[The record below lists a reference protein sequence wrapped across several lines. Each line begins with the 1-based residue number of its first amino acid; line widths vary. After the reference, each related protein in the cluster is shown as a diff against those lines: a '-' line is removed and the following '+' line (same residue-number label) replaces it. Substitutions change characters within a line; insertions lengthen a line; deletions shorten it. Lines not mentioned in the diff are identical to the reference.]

1 MKLTKGD
8 IVLFQGD
15 SITDGNRGRS
25 EDPNH
30 ILGHG
35 YACMVS
41 ARLGA
46 DYVTE
51 KPVFVNRGVS
61 GDNLIGMYARWQDDT
76 IGVKPTIL
84 NILIGGNDMGWTRT
98 ATPSKFFERMYRLL
112 LEDTLELLPGVRI
125 ILCEPFFLPLP
136 ETRIEQ
142 AAKVERVCAHL
153 IELQQ
158 IVRRLAKEFQLT
170 FVPFQDMF
178 DSLARQVDSAYLVW
192 DGVNP
197 TMVGHE
203 FMTRR
208 WLETVE

>member
-61 GDNLIGMYARWQDDT
+61 GDNLLECM
-76 IGVKPTIL
+76 P
-84 NILIGGNDMGWTRT
+84 GG
-98 ATPSKFFERMYRLL
+98 RMIRS
-112 LEDTLELLPGVRI
+112 G
-125 ILCEPFFLPLP
+125 
-136 ETRIEQ
+136 
-142 AAKVERVCAHL
+142 
-153 IELQQ
+153 
-158 IVRRLAKEFQLT
+158 
-170 FVPFQDMF
+170 
-178 DSLARQVDSAYLVW
+178 
-192 DGVNP
+192 
-197 TMVGHE
+197 
-203 FMTRR
+203 
-208 WLETVE
+208 

>member
-1 MKLTKGD
+1 MLV
-8 IVLFQGD
+8 I
-15 SITDGNRGRS
+15 N
-25 EDPNH
+25 
-30 ILGHG
+30 
-35 YACMVS
+35 
-41 ARLGA
+41 
-46 DYVTE
+46 VTE
-51 KPVFVNRGVS
+51 QSVGSNK
-61 GDNLIGMYARWQDDT
+61 LILSA
-76 IGVKPTIL
+76 I
-84 NILIGGNDMGWTRT
+84 
-98 ATPSKFFERMYRLL
+98 
-112 LEDTLELLPGVRI
+112 
-125 ILCEPFFLPLP
+125 FFLPLP

-192 DGVNP
+192 DGVHP

>member
-1 MKLTKGD
+1 MNLANGD

-41 ARLGA
+41 
-46 DYVTE
+46 D
-51 KPVFVNRGVS
+51 S
-61 GDNLIGMYARWQDDT
+61 LIRMYARWQEDT
-76 IGVKPTIL
+76 IDVKPTVL

-98 ATPSKFFERMYRLL
+98 ATPSKSFERLYRML
-112 LEDTLELLPGVRI
+112 LEDTLEMLPGIRI
-125 ILCEPFFLPLP
+125 ILCEPFFLPLA
-136 ETRIEQ
+136 ETRREQ
-142 AAKVERVCAHL
+142 AAKVERVCTHL
-153 IELQQ
+153 TELQQ
-158 IVRRLAKEFQLT
+158 IVRKLAKEYEFT

-178 DSLARQVDSAYLVW
+178 DSLAQKVDSAYLVW
-192 DGVNP
+192 DGIHP

-208 WLETVE
+208 WLETVG